1 MERTYAA
8 EIGLKEGNEI
18 TLMGWVDAR
27 RDHGKIIFIDL
38 RDQHG
43 IAQLVFLSK
52 EKELFEKAS
61 HLRPEWVIKVSGMVN
76 KRPENLVNPEIEGG
90 KWEMLVSDLEVLNQS
105 ETPPIAVNTDGYE
118 IGEESRLKY
127 RYLDLRRPRLQRNII
142 ARHEVVS
149 FIRDYLNEKDF
160 VEIETPVISKANTET
175 GARNY
180 LVPSRLYPGK
190 FYALAQSPQQYKQ
203 LLMVAGFEKYFQI
216 AKCFRDE
223 DTRGD
228 RQQEF
233 TQLDLEMSF
242 VEKEDIMNLTED
254 LYAKIVNDLFP
265 DKKISQTPFPRLSYA
280 EVMEKYGTDKPD
292 LRNNKN
298 DPNELAFAWVVDF
311 PFFEEVKEEQVPA
324 LRSSEGAKKWTFT
337 HNPFS
342 APKKEHMEWL
352 MKKTNIGEIKTQQ
365 YDLVLNG
372 YELAGGSIRNHKPE
386 ALRAVL
392 EIMGMSEEKIMNS
405 FGHMIEALSYGA
417 PPHGGIAP
425 GIDRFLMILMNEPN
439 IREVIAFPKTGDA
452 QDLMMKAPS
461 EVDKKQI
468 GELGLKTK

>member
-1 MERTYAA
+1 MERIYAA
-8 EIGLKEGNEI
+8 EIGLKEDSKV

-38 RDQHG
+38 RDQRG

-52 EKELFEKAS
+52 EKELFEEAS
-61 HLRPEWVIKVSGMVN
+61 VLRPEWVIKISGMVN
-76 KRPENLVNPEIEGG
+76 KRPENLINPDIESG
-90 KWEMLVSDLEVLNQS
+90 KWEVLVSDLEVLNQS
-105 ETPPIAVNTDGYE
+105 ETPPIAINTEGYE

-127 RYLDLRRPRLQRNII
+127 RYLDLRRPRLQNNII

-160 VEIETPVISKANTET
+160 IEVETPVISKANTET
-175 GARNY
+175 GARIY
-180 LVPSRLYPGK
+180 LIPSRLYPGK

-242 VEKEDIMNLTED
+242 VDQEDVMNLVED
-254 LYAKIVNDLFP
+254 LYARIINDLFP
-265 DKKISQTPFPRLSYA
+265 DKKIMQTPFPILSYE
-280 EVMEKYGTDKPD
+280 EVMKKYGTDKPD
-292 LRNNKN
+292 LRKNKN
-298 DPNELAFAWVVDF
+298 DPNELAFAWIVDF
-311 PFFEEVKEEQVPA
+311 PFFEKTDDD
-324 LRSSEGAKKWTFT
+324 KWTFT

-352 MKKTNIGEIKTQQ
+352 MQKTNIGEIKTQQ

-372 YELAGGSIRNHKPE
+372 HELAGGSIRNHKPE
-386 ALRAVL
+386 ALKAVL
-392 EIMGMSEEKIMNS
+392 EVMEMSEEKIMNS

>member
-1 MERTYAA
+1 MERIYAA
-8 EIGLKEGNEI
+8 EIGLKEDSKV

-38 RDQHG
+38 RDQRG

-52 EKELFEKAS
+52 EKELFEEAS
-61 HLRPEWVIKVSGMVN
+61 VLRPEWVIKISGMVN
-76 KRPENLVNPEIEGG
+76 KRPENLINPDIESG
-90 KWEMLVSDLEVLNQS
+90 KWEVLVSDLEVLNQS
-105 ETPPIAVNTDGYE
+105 ETPPIAINTEGYE

-127 RYLDLRRPRLQRNII
+127 RYLDLRRPRLQNNII

-160 VEIETPVISKANTET
+160 IEVETPVISKANTET

-180 LVPSRLYPGK
+180 LIPSRLYPGK

-242 VEKEDIMNLTED
+242 VDQEDVMNLVED
-254 LYAKIVNDLFP
+254 LYARIINDLFP
-265 DKKISQTPFPRLSYA
+265 DKKIMQTPFPILSYE
-280 EVMEKYGTDKPD
+280 EVMKKYGTDKPD
-292 LRNNKN
+292 LRKNKN
-298 DPNELAFAWVVDF
+298 DPNELAFAWIVDF
-311 PFFEEVKEEQVPA
+311 PFFEKTDDD
-324 LRSSEGAKKWTFT
+324 RWTFT

-352 MKKTNIGEIKTQQ
+352 MQKTNIGEIKTQQ

-372 YELAGGSIRNHKPE
+372 HELAGGSIRNHKPE
-386 ALRAVL
+386 ALKAVL
-392 EIMGMSEEKIMNS
+392 EVMEMSEEKIMNS

>member
-1 MERTYAA
+1 MERTYAS
-8 EIGLKEGNEI
+8 EIGLKEGNK
-18 TLMGWVDAR
+18 TVLMGWVGAR
-27 RDHGKIIFIDL
+27 RDHGKIIFIDI
-38 RDQHG
+38 RDQRG

-61 HLRPEWVIKVSGMVN
+61 HLRPEWVIKVSGVVN
-76 KRPENLVNPEIEGG
+76 KRPENLVNLELTSG
-90 KWEMLVSDLEVLNQS
+90 KWEMLVSDLEILNQS
-105 ETPPIAVNTDGYE
+105 ETPPIAVDTDGYE

-127 RYLDLRRPRLQRNII
+127 RYLDLRRPRLQKNIT

-160 VEIETPVISKANTET
+160 IEIETPVISKANTET

-180 LVPSRLYPGK
+180 LIPSRIYPGK

-203 LLMVAGFEKYFQI
+203 LLMVSGFERYFQI

-242 VEKEDIMNLTED
+242 VEKEDIMNLTEN
-254 LYAKIVNDLFP
+254 LYVKIIQDLFP
-265 DKKISQTPFPRLSYA
+265 DKKISQTPFPQFTYA
-280 EVMEKYGTDKPD
+280 EVMKKYETDKPD
-292 LRNNKN
+292 LRKNKN
-298 DPNELAFAWVVDF
+298 DANELAFAWITDF
-311 PFFEEVKEEQVPA
+311 PFFEPVRPGSGQET
-324 LRSSEGAKKWTFT
+324 KWTFT

-352 MKKTNIGEIKTQQ
+352 IKKTNISEIKTEQ

-372 YELAGGSIRNHKPE
+372 HEIGGGSIRNHKPE

-392 EIMGMSEEKIMNS
+392 EIMGMSEEKITNS
-405 FGHMIEALSYGA
+405 FGHMISALSYGA

-439 IREVIAFPKTGDA
+439 IREVIAFPKTGDG
-452 QDLMMKAPS
+452 QDLMMESPS
-461 EVDKKQI
+461 EISKDQLEDLRLEIKRK
-468 GELGLKTK
+468 GK